1 MFKKLSLASVALVSM
16 ATIIPAAADARPH
29 SEYNQS
35 RGYYGNPDYGR
46 GGYYGNSD
54 YSRNGYYGNSY
65 YNRGGYY
72 GRGDY
77 RGRRCNGVTGTI
89 LGGAAGALIGRS
101 LDNGYGDRA
110 GGTILGGILGA
121 VAGNA
126 IDRGGCRY

>member
-1 MFKKLSLASVALVSM
+1 MFKKLSLASVALVSI
-16 ATIIPAAADARPH
+16 ATALPAIADARPH
-29 SEYNQS
+29 GEYSQS
-35 RGYYGNPDYGR
+35 QSYYGNSNYGR
-46 GGYYGNSD
+46 DGYYGNSA

-65 YNRGGYY
+65 YSRGGYY

-89 LGGAAGALIGRS
+89 VGGAAGALIGRS
-101 LDNGYGDRA
+101 LDNSYGNRA

-126 IDRGGCRY
+126 IDRGDCR